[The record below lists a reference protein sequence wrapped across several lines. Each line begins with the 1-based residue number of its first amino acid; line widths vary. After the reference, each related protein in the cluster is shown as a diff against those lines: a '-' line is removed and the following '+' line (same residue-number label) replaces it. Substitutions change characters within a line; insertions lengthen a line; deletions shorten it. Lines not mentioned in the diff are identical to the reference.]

1 MNERPP
7 DPGGRALH
15 QGQPTAHAGAAL
27 SRAKASMILLHGRG
41 ASAEGI
47 LSLAD
52 AFAQPEI
59 AYFAPQAAGHSW
71 YPHSFLAPLA
81 DNEPWLSSA
90 LQVIADILRDLAS
103 DGTPPSRV
111 VLLGFSQG
119 GCLALEF
126 AARNAR
132 RYGAVIGLSAGLI
145 GPDGTS
151 RTYSGSLQETP
162 VFLGCS
168 DVDPHIPL
176 ARVHESSRSLSNLGG
191 AVEERVY
198 PGMGHTIN
206 EDEIKHVHSLLTH
219 QVSATPAGALL
230 HCMRQ
235 AAIHSGAFDGP
246 MWRATVT
253 QEKKEKQNANDL
265 CGWMG
270 VEVRPM
276 TAAFAASLGMAV
288 PYGAISDQPEPS
300 SPAGAAVTRE
310 AEEDWTR

>member
-1 MNERPP
+1 M
-7 DPGGRALH
+7 GGYPIPACARC
-15 QGQPTAHAGAAL
+15 T
-27 SRAKASMILLHGRG
+27 KASPSPTPEPSSRGAKVAMILLHGRG
-41 ASAEGI
+41 ASAEDI
-47 LSLAD
+47 LSLAQ

-90 LQVIADILRDLAS
+90 LQVIGDILRDLAS

-176 ARVHESSRSLSNLGG
+176 ARVHESSQSLSNLGA
-191 AVEERVY
+191 AVEERIY

-206 EDEIKHVHSLLTH
+206 EDEIKYVHSLLTQ
-219 QVSATPAGALL
+219 QVSARLAGAE
-230 HCMRQ
+230 Q
-235 AAIHSGAFDGP
+235 IDP
-246 MWRATVT
+246 P
-253 QEKKEKQNANDL
+253 
-265 CGWMG
+265 
-270 VEVRPM
+270 VRR
-276 TAAFAASLGMAV
+276 FK
-288 PYGAISDQPEPS
+288 
-300 SPAGAAVTRE
+300 R
-310 AEEDWTR
+310 

>member
-1 MNERPP
+1 MNGPP
-7 DPGGRALH
+7 SEPGGRALH
-15 QGQPTAHAGAAL
+15 QGQPIARAGAAV
-27 SRAKASMILLHGRG
+27 SRAKAAMILLHGRG
-41 ASAEGI
+41 ASAEDI

-90 LQVIADILRDLAS
+90 LQVIGDILRDLAS

-151 RTYSGSLQETP
+151 RTYSGSLQDTP

-206 EDEIKHVHSLLTH
+206 EDEIKRVHSLLTH
-219 QVSATPAGALL
+219 QVSATPAGAEQIDPSV
-230 HCMRQ
+230 RQ
-235 AAIHSGAFDGP
+235 FK
-246 MWRATVT
+246 R
-253 QEKKEKQNANDL
+253 
-265 CGWMG
+265 
-270 VEVRPM
+270 
-276 TAAFAASLGMAV
+276 
-288 PYGAISDQPEPS
+288 
-300 SPAGAAVTRE
+300 
-310 AEEDWTR
+310 